1 MYQRIPVAVRAIGA
15 GLVVQIVGVMPFMA
29 LVNLN
34 LTVLPSVPWSAF
46 VELILLILFVKY
58 FHGWGWPASTQEARR
73 INFRANTL
81 PAGRKKSIALG
92 GALLGMTIF
101 LLVVAGNQIVSLPAE
116 AIGIFV
122 QLTEAPPLTAITIFA
137 TAAVMTGVVE
147 EVAFRGYMQVPLE
160 GRYGQAVAILIVAVI
175 FALIHFPSLLILP
188 LFVIGGIGW
197 GVLARISNSTLPGM
211 VVHGL
216 VDFVFFMWVFA
227 DTEAVVSL
235 LESSILETGV
245 DSTFVIVASLALVS
259 GVGTVAFL
267 RHASLVQDDPQ

>member
-1 MYQRIPVAVRAIGA
+1 M
-15 GLVVQIVGVMPFMA
+15 
-29 LVNLN
+29 
-34 LTVLPSVPWSAF
+34 
-46 VELILLILFVKY
+46 
-58 FHGWGWPASTQEARR
+58 
-73 INFRANTL
+73 
-81 PAGRKKSIALG
+81 
-92 GALLGMTIF
+92 
-101 LLVVAGNQIVSLPAE
+101 
-116 AIGIFV
+116 
-122 QLTEAPPLTAITIFA
+122 
-137 TAAVMTGVVE
+137 VE

-188 LFVIGGIGW
+188 LFVIGGMGW

-245 DSTFVIVASLALVS
+245 DSTFVIVASLALVC